1 MTKPKYVLPNTI
13 STPSTASTVQ
23 IYATMRKAIL
33 DYVSPQGERLR
44 DFVGSPE
51 RIYVRSAPANVV
63 FPYLTMLLTRTSLTA
78 YNGYRETAILE
89 VQALGKPE
97 SQLPVVES
105 AMDIVDQC
113 MTAYCYNTDGV
124 MVGRSRTRNTVP
136 LLTDPAEA
144 PLVGVVSSYELYLWP
159 SVLTSRRA

>member
-1 MTKPKYVLPNTI
+1 MTKPKYVLPNTVI
-13 STPSTASTVQ
+13 KPSTASTVQ
-23 IYATMRKAIL
+23 IYATMCRAML

-44 DFVGSPE
+44 DIVGSPE
-51 RIYVRSAPANVV
+51 RVYVRAAPTNVV

-78 YNGYRETAILE
+78 YNGYRESAILE

-97 SQLPVVES
+97 SQLPLIES
-105 AMDIVDQC
+105 AMDLVDQC
-113 MTAYCYNTDGV
+113 MTAYLYNSDGV

-144 PLVGVVSSYELYLWP
+144 PLVGVISSYELYLWP